1 MRTRSRRLSFP
12 ALLAVLLFALGGMGA
27 RASEGAPRAVA
38 RKQFERGSTLYQQ
51 GRYAEAATAFE
62 AAYQA
67 VPNGVVRYNL
77 GQCYEKLG
85 DLSRA
90 IDSYRAYL
98 REVPRAEDRPQVEA
112 NITRLEKRLD
122 EQRRAQVSISSEPTD
137 AEVRVD
143 GAVLGRTPWS
153 DRLEVGPH
161 RLELNLEGHQP
172 LSRELE
178 VRPGEPLQLHFML
191 TPLPAK
197 EEVRATGAR
206 PRVWTWVAAATAG
219 AATAGAVTLGLLAR
233 EDSRT
238 LLTGKR
244 EREEA
249 QRLHDSALGK
259 ARGANIL
266 YGVAGAAV
274 AAGTVLFFVE
284 GSF

>member
-12 ALLAVLLFALGGMGA
+12 ALLAVLLFALGGTGA
-27 RASEGAPRAVA
+27 RASEGAPRAMA
-38 RKQFERGSTLYQQ
+38 RGHFERGTTLYQQ

-98 REVPRAEDRPQVEA
+98 REVPRAEDRPEVEA
-112 NITRLEKRLD
+112 NITRLEKRLG
-122 EQRRAQVSISSEPTD
+122 EQRRVQVSISSEPAD
-137 AEVRVD
+137 AEVRMD
-143 GAVLGRTPWS
+143 GAVLGRTPWR

-161 RLELNLEGHQP
+161 RLELNREGHQP
-172 LSRELE
+172 LGRELE
-178 VRPGEPLQLHFML
+178 VRPGEPLRLHFVL

-197 EEVRATGAR
+197 EVRATGAR